1 MLCIKSVA
9 HSIQNPHFHVIKSDI
24 FGTIFN
30 SWTTFRKIICSQKQ
44 TQSNCE
50 AVDIVNQFFLGN
62 LEWLAGAIGLYGK
75 TAWEIHECQTRG
87 KWSIIQAEIALLTL
101 IPFPLWSQGSCW
113 VVAPDGLLK
122 ASLSAPA
129 SLMNTAA
136 PGAFPLVT
144 GVWLFKAGPQPL
156 CLFIV
161 RRLYTPSRP
170 HSVQLSTRSRG
181 GHTRFDHDMFLSFCL
196 AAAFFPYFFSMNKR
210 RRCKLLLRSVRSLFT
225 QSDVKELLFRGSNR
239 AYLNSWFGRTF
250 WEGCFSVSNLFWFY
264 MSGSF
269 IH

>member
-30 SWTTFRKIICSQKQ
+30 SWTTFRKIICSQQQ

-122 ASLSAPA
+122 ASLSGPA
-129 SLMNTAA
+129 SLMNSAA

-144 GVWLFKAGPQPL
+144 GVWLFKAGPQPPPP
-156 CLFIV
+156 LFI
-161 RRLYTPSRP
+161 Y
-170 HSVQLSTRSRG
+170 RS
-181 GHTRFDHDMFLSFCL
+181 
-196 AAAFFPYFFSMNKR
+196 
-210 RRCKLLLRSVRSLFT
+210 
-225 QSDVKELLFRGSNR
+225 
-239 AYLNSWFGRTF
+239 
-250 WEGCFSVSNLFWFY
+250 
-264 MSGSF
+264 
-269 IH
+269 